1 MTAAS
6 DDSTAASPASD
17 PRLSRLRAMI
27 AEKSVLRGQ
36 FRLASGGESGLFFD
50 MKQTL
55 LLPEGLSLV
64 GSLMLEKVLASRA
77 TAVGGLV
84 LGACPIVGAIAQASY
99 AMSADTGPAG
109 GGREIAAFYVRKEPK
124 KTGTREL
131 IEGHNIAG
139 HAAVMMIEDVTTKGG
154 SVIRAIEAVRRETPC
169 EVLGVLTVVDREQ
182 GARAALAELGLPL
195 DALFTISEFG

>member
-1 MTAAS
+1 MTTPAA
-6 DDSTAASPASD
+6 D

-64 GSLMLEKVLASRA
+64 GSLMLERVLASRA

-99 AMSADTGPAG
+99 AMSAAG

-124 KTGTREL
+124 NTGTREL
-131 IEGHNIAG
+131 IEGHDIAG
-139 HAAVMMIEDVTTKGG
+139 HEAVYMIEDVTTRGG
-154 SVIRAIEAVRRETPC
+154 SVIKAIEAVRRETPC

-182 GARAALAELGLPL
+182 GARAALAEIGLPL
-195 DALFTISEFG
+195 DALFTMSEFA

>member
-1 MTAAS
+1 MTTAS
-6 DDSTAASPASD
+6 ENPAPD

-27 AEKSVLRGQ
+27 AEKSVLRGE

-64 GSLMLEKVLASRA
+64 GSLMLEKVLESRA

-99 AMSADTGPAG
+99 TMSAAG

-124 KTGTREL
+124 NTGTREL
-131 IEGHNIAG
+131 IEGHDIAG
-139 HAAVMMIEDVTTKGG
+139 HAAVYMIEDVTTKGG

-169 EVLGVLTVVDREQ
+169 AVLGVLTVVDREQ
-182 GARAALAELGLPL
+182 GARAALAEIGLPL
-195 DALFTISEFG
+195 DALFTMSEFA

>member
-1 MTAAS
+1 MPAVS
-6 DDSTAASPASD
+6 EDSSPASD
-17 PRLSRLRAMI
+17 PRLSRLRGMI
-27 AEKSVLRGQ
+27 EEKSVLKGQ

-55 LLPEGLSLV
+55 LLPEGLALV

-99 AMSADTGPAG
+99 AASASG

-124 KTGTREL
+124 NTGTREL
-131 IEGHNIAG
+131 IEGHDIDG
-139 HAAVMMIEDVTTKGG
+139 HAAVYMIEDVTTRGG
-154 SVIRAIEAVRRETPC
+154 SVIKAIEAVQRETPC

-182 GARAALAELGLPL
+182 GARAALAEIGLPL
-195 DALFTISEFG
+195 DALFTMSEFA

>member
-1 MTAAS
+1 MNAS
-6 DDSTAASPASD
+6 GNPDPD
-17 PRLSRLRAMI
+17 PRLSRLRAMS

-99 AMSADTGPAG
+99 AMSASG

-124 KTGTREL
+124 NTGTREL
-131 IEGHNIAG
+131 IEGHDIAG
-139 HAAVMMIEDVTTKGG
+139 HEAVYMIEDVTTKGG
-154 SVIRAIEAVRRETPC
+154 SVIKAIEAVRRETSC
-169 EVLGVLTVVDREQ
+169 AVLGVLTVVDREQ

-195 DALFTISEFG
+195 DALFTMSEFM

>member
-6 DDSTAASPASD
+6 EESTSTPD

-64 GSLMLEKVLASRA
+64 GSLMLERVLASRA

-99 AMSADTGPAG
+99 AASAAG
-109 GGREIAAFYVRKEPK
+109 GGREVAAFYVRKEPK
-124 KTGTREL
+124 NTGTREL
-131 IEGHNIAG
+131 IEGHDIAG
-139 HAAVMMIEDVTTKGG
+139 HKAVMMIEDVTTKGG
-154 SVIRAIEAVRRETPC
+154 SVIRAIEAVQRETQC

-195 DALFTISEFG
+195 DALFTMSEFA

>member
-1 MTAAS
+1 MTAVS
-6 DDSTAASPASD
+6 EVPSPASD

-55 LLPEGLSLV
+55 LLPEGLALV
-64 GSLMLEKVLASRA
+64 GSLMLEKVLESRA

-99 AMSADTGPAG
+99 AMSASG

-124 KTGTREL
+124 NTGTREL
-131 IEGHNIAG
+131 IEGHDIAG
-139 HAAVMMIEDVTTKGG
+139 HAAVYMIEDVTTKGG
-154 SVIRAIEAVRRETPC
+154 SVINAIEAVRRETPC

-182 GARAALAELGLPL
+182 GARAALAEIGLPL
-195 DALFTISEFG
+195 DALFTMSEFG

>member
-1 MTAAS
+1 MAQHPKP
-6 DDSTAASPASD
+6 DSSPAPD

-27 AEKSVLRGQ
+27 AEKSVLRGE

-64 GSLMLEKVLASRA
+64 GSLMLERVLASRA

-99 AMSADTGPAG
+99 AASAAG

-124 KTGTREL
+124 NTGTREL
-131 IEGHNIAG
+131 IEGHDIAG
-139 HAAVMMIEDVTTKGG
+139 HEAVYMIEDVTTRGG
-154 SVIRAIEAVRRETPC
+154 SVIRAIEAVQRETPC

-182 GARAALAELGLPL
+182 GARAALAEIGLPL
-195 DALFTISEFG
+195 DALFTMSEFA

>member
-1 MTAAS
+1 MIAAS
-6 DDSTAASPASD
+6 NDRPTPASD
-17 PRLSRLRAMI
+17 PRLSRLRGMI
-27 AEKSVLRGQ
+27 EEKSVLKGQ

-55 LLPEGLSLV
+55 LLPEGLALV

-99 AMSADTGPAG
+99 AMSASG

-124 KTGTREL
+124 NTGTREL

-139 HAAVMMIEDVTTKGG
+139 HAAVTMIEDVTTRGG
-154 SVIRAIEAVRRETPC
+154 SVIKAIEAVQHETPC

-182 GARAALAELGLPL
+182 GARAALAEIGLPL
-195 DALFTISEFG
+195 DALFTMSEFG

>member
-1 MTAAS
+1 M
-6 DDSTAASPASD
+6 SPD

-27 AEKSVLRGQ
+27 AAKSVLRGQ

-55 LLPEGLSLV
+55 LLAEGLSLV
-64 GSLMLEKVLASRA
+64 GSLMLEKVLASQA

-99 AMSADTGPAG
+99 AASASG

-124 KTGTREL
+124 NTGTREL
-131 IEGHNIAG
+131 IEGHDIAG
-139 HAAVMMIEDVTTKGG
+139 HKAVMMIEDVTTRGG
-154 SVIRAIEAVRRETPC
+154 SVIKAIEAVQRETQC

-195 DALFTISEFG
+195 DALFTMSEFA

>member
-1 MTAAS
+1 MSAAADTS
-6 DDSTAASPASD
+6 DAPD
-17 PRLSRLRAMI
+17 PRRARLRAMI

-55 LLPEGLSLV
+55 LLPEGLALV

-84 LGACPIVGAIAQASY
+84 LGACPIVGAIAQASHG
-99 AMSADTGPAG
+99 ADRG
-109 GGREIAAFYVRKEPK
+109 IAAFYVRKEPK
-124 KTGTREL
+124 DTGTREL

-139 HAAVMMIEDVTTKGG
+139 HKAVMMVEDVTTRGG

-182 GARAALAELGLPL
+182 GARQALAGLGLPL
-195 DALFTISEFG
+195 DALFAMRDFA

>member
-1 MTAAS
+1 AS
-6 DDSTAASPASD
+6 DESVDYSD

-64 GSLMLEKVLASRA
+64 GSLMLEKVLESRA

-99 AMSADTGPAG
+99 AMSASG

-124 KTGTREL
+124 HTGTREL
-131 IEGHNIAG
+131 IEGHDIAG
-139 HAAVMMIEDVTTKGG
+139 HKAVMMIEDVTTKGG
-154 SVIRAIEAVRRETPC
+154 SVIRAIEAVRRETQC

-182 GARAALAELGLPL
+182 GARAALAEIGLPL
-195 DALFTISEFG
+195 DALFTISEFDA

>member
-1 MTAAS
+1 MAQHPKP
-6 DDSTAASPASD
+6 DSSPAPD

-64 GSLMLEKVLASRA
+64 GSLMLERVLASRA

-99 AMSADTGPAG
+99 AVSAAG

-124 KTGTREL
+124 NTGTREL
-131 IEGHNIAG
+131 IEGHDIAG
-139 HAAVMMIEDVTTKGG
+139 HEAVYMIEDVTTKGG
-154 SVIRAIEAVRRETPC
+154 SVIKAIEAVQHETHC

-182 GARAALAELGLPL
+182 GARAALAEIGLPL
-195 DALFTISEFG
+195 DALFTMSEFA

>member
-1 MTAAS
+1 M
-6 DDSTAASPASD
+6 STPASD

-99 AMSADTGPAG
+99 AASVSG

-124 KTGTREL
+124 NTGTREL
-131 IEGHNIAG
+131 IEGHDIAG
-139 HAAVMMIEDVTTKGG
+139 HTAVMMIEDVTTKGG
-154 SVIRAIEAVRRETPC
+154 SVIRAIEAVQRETPC

-182 GARAALAELGLPL
+182 GARAALAEIGLPL
-195 DALFTISEFG
+195 DALFTMSEFG

>member
-1 MTAAS
+1 MTASA
-6 DDSTAASPASD
+6 PAPD

-64 GSLMLEKVLASRA
+64 GSLMLERVLASRA

-99 AMSADTGPAG
+99 AMSAAG

-124 KTGTREL
+124 NTGTREL
-131 IEGHNIAG
+131 IEGHDIAG
-139 HAAVMMIEDVTTKGG
+139 HEAVYMIEDVTTKGG
-154 SVIRAIEAVRRETPC
+154 SVIRAIEAVWRETPC

-182 GARAALAELGLPL
+182 GARAALAEIGLPL
-195 DALFTISEFG
+195 DALFTMSEFA

>member
-1 MTAAS
+1 MTVAT
-6 DDSTAASPASD
+6 DSPATAASD

-55 LLPEGLSLV
+55 LMPEGLSLV
-64 GSLMLEKVLASRA
+64 GSLMLEKVLESRA

-99 AMSADTGPAG
+99 ADE
-109 GGREIAAFYVRKEPK
+109 RER
-124 KTGTREL
+124 R
-131 IEGHNIAG
+131 
-139 HAAVMMIEDVTTKGG
+139 
-154 SVIRAIEAVRRETPC
+154 RARNRRLLRP
-169 EVLGVLTVVDREQ
+169 Q
-182 GARAALAELGLPL
+182 GAQEHRHPRADRGSRHRRPRGGH
-195 DALFTISEFG
+195 T

>member
-6 DDSTAASPASD
+6 EDLSPASD

-64 GSLMLEKVLASRA
+64 GSLMLERVLASRA

-99 AMSADTGPAG
+99 ANSASGL
-109 GGREIAAFYVRKEPK
+109 GREVAAFYVRKEPK
-124 KTGTREL
+124 NTGTREL
-131 IEGHNIAG
+131 IEGHDIAG
-139 HAAVMMIEDVTTKGG
+139 HAAVYMIEDVTTKGG
-154 SVIRAIEAVRRETPC
+154 SVIKAIEAVQRETPC

-195 DALFTISEFG
+195 DALFTMSEFG

>member
-1 MTAAS
+1 MTA
-6 DDSTAASPASD
+6 DTPAAD

-64 GSLMLEKVLASRA
+64 GSLMLERVLASRA

-84 LGACPIVGAIAQASY
+84 LGACPIVGAVAQASY
-99 AMSADTGPAG
+99 AMSAAG

-124 KTGTREL
+124 NTGTREL
-131 IEGHNIAG
+131 IEGHDIAG
-139 HAAVMMIEDVTTKGG
+139 HEAVYMIEDVTTKGG
-154 SVIRAIEAVRRETPC
+154 SVIRAIEAVQRETPC
-169 EVLGVLTVVDREQ
+169 AVLGVLTVVDREQ
-182 GARAALAELGLPL
+182 GARAALAKIGLPL
-195 DALFTISEFG
+195 DALFTMSEFA